1 MKATPRYRPRESA
14 PAEDVYVAV
23 DRSGEVLS
31 VAVWRTKG
39 QELPELLAADSNPVG
54 YIRIGE
60 IESAALAA

>member
-1 MKATPRYRPRESA
+1 MNATPRYRPHEPV

-31 VAVWRTKG
+31 VAVWRRKG

-60 IESAALAA
+60 IEPTTKAV